1 MKVTVDRENCISC
14 GACWSDCEEVFEE
27 NLDDGLTDITEKY
40 RVGGELGVGEV
51 PEDLRDCVQDA
62 ADGCPEE
69 IIHVE

>member
-1 MKVTVDRENCISC
+1 MKVTVDRENCIAC

-27 NLDDGLTDITEKY
+27 NLEDGLTDIAEKY
-40 RVGGELGVGEV
+40 RVGDDLGVGEV